1 MTTAEAQL
9 PESTPPSGTTFSWT
23 TEPFEPWA
31 GTVGESPSGGAIL
44 RAVVPELVQRS
55 TVPLVV
61 VPRRGS

>member
-9 PESTPPSGTTFSWT
+9 PESTTPRGRTFSWT
-23 TEPFEPWA
+23 TKPFKPWTGA
-31 GTVGESPSGGAIL
+31 VGESPSSGAIL
-44 RAVVPELVQRS
+44 HSVVAELFQRS